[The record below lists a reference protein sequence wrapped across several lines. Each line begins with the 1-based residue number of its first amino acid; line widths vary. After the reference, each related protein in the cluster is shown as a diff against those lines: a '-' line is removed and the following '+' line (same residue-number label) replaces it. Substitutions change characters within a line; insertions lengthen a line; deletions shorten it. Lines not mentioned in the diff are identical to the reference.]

1 MTPMEF
7 HKPLLLALLLGGVVF
22 VGLFNLVFYKR
33 RRQLKAHYY
42 YGMLCIFY
50 FVWNV
55 NSLAVF
61 DMFLSSFLNSHYKLI
76 IVSISANRTLFY
88 FLLYIMHTLE
98 IRKPIYEKTLR
109 IGANLLLGACFFM
122 PFSISYT
129 IFLNQVVVLFN
140 ILIPF
145 YLFPEMLKKAK
156 ELYKDVRIILVMT
169 YLLLCMLAMFKVFN
183 LPFVDQTMIL
193 AVIMMVLQSIVI
205 AKQYNVALM
214 KVERANEI
222 LEQTVAERTAELVQK
237 GTETTHLILSISH
250 DLRTPISVVGGYMEL
265 LQSDPTINETNQQYI
280 ASSVVRLSQME
291 RLTLD
296 LFTLAQLNNESYTFL
311 FEKVNIEEEIQR
323 IADLYQKQAEQ
334 KGITLQIDT
343 TPAEC
348 IADQMRVMQVLDNL
362 MMNALS
368 YARSTITISTIT
380 NDTEVQII
388 VADDGLGINQDELPF
403 VFDRFYKKRQRGS
416 GIGLSNVKELVQRM
430 KGEVFVESIPLIS
443 TRFIFTLPRK
453 Q

>member
-1 MTPMEF
+1 M
-7 HKPLLLALLLGGVVF
+7 
-22 VGLFNLVFYKR
+22 
-33 RRQLKAHYY
+33 
-42 YGMLCIFY
+42 
-50 FVWNV
+50 
-55 NSLAVF
+55 
-61 DMFLSSFLNSHYKLI
+61 SSFSCE
-76 IVSISANRTLFY
+76 V
-88 FLLYIMHTLE
+88 
-98 IRKPIYEKTLR
+98 
-109 IGANLLLGACFFM
+109 NLLKGCPLG
-122 PFSISYT
+122 ST
-129 IFLNQVVVLFN
+129 T
-140 ILIPF
+140 
-145 YLFPEMLKKAK
+145 K
-156 ELYKDVRIILVMT
+156 ELYKNVRIILVIT
-169 YLLLCMLAMFKVFN
+169 YPLFCMLALFKVFN

-193 AVIMMVLQSIVI
+193 AVIMMALQSIVL

-214 KVERANEI
+214 KVERENEI

-237 GTETTHLILSISH
+237 GTETIHLILSISH

-280 ASSVVRLSQME
+280 ASSVVRLAQME

-296 LFTLAQLNNESYTFL
+296 LFTMSQLNNESYAFL

-388 VADDGLGINQDELPF
+388 VADDGLGINPDELPF

-416 GIGLSNVKELVQRM
+416 GIGLSNVKELV
-430 KGEVFVESIPLIS
+430 
-443 TRFIFTLPRK
+443 
-453 Q
+453 